1 MIDEQAL
8 EQAMNYDLKIINGT
22 VFDGTGADGVA
33 TNIAVVDG
41 NIAEIGACE
50 GEAERVIDASGKIV
64 TPGFIDVHT
73 HYDGQV
79 SWDEE
84 LQPSI
89 NHGVSTVVM
98 GSCGVGFAPV
108 REGDRDTL
116 VRLMEGVE
124 DIPGAALSEGLTWDW
139 ETLPQYMD
147 ALDAKPHTI
156 DFGVQV
162 THDALR
168 VYVMGERAVFDE
180 EASAD
185 DIAEMRRL
193 TREAL
198 EAGAI
203 GFSTGRS
210 DVHRSADGA
219 WTPSSEAT
227 TAELSGIAAAFDGVD
242 HGVLQAVNDFNL
254 EREGDQFETE
264 WQILMDYARA
274 ANGAPFSLSLMQRDF
289 APDQWQRIIAAA
301 EQASEEGVNIRLQV
315 APRGIGVTVGLQCT
329 FHPFMGFPSYKEIS
343 QLPFEERVAAMREP
357 AFKAQLLSEESE
369 PLAGDGTPV
378 PPITDALLAALDFVA
393 SKTFRLGDNPE
404 YEQTAATSVLQMAED
419 AGVPTL
425 EMIYDLLLEND
436 GKELLYFPIY
446 NYTEMSFDNV
456 LKMMRHPLSIQGLSD
471 GGAHVGT
478 VCDSSFSTYLLTH
491 WTRDRSRGDKLE
503 LADVIR
509 RLTSDIAD
517 YCGMHDRGRLQPG
530 LKANINVIDY
540 EQLRLHAPEMV
551 QDLPAGGQRLLQA
564 ASGYRAV
571 IVNGEAVLEDDALT
585 TARPGRLLRLGAAGS
600 PERETTRAA

>member
-1 MIDEQAL
+1 MA
-8 EQAMNYDLKIINGT
+8 YDLKIINGT
-22 VFDGTGADGVA
+22 VFDGTGAKGVQ
-33 TNIAVVDG
+33 TNIAVTDG
-41 NIAEIGACE
+41 KIVEVGPCE
-50 GEAERVIDASGKIV
+50 GKTARVIDARGKIV

-108 REGDRDTL
+108 RAADRDTL

-124 DIPGAALSEGLTWDW
+124 DIPGTALSEGITWDW
-139 ETLPQYMD
+139 ESLPEYMD
-147 ALDAKPHTI
+147 ALDAKPHAI
-156 DFGVQV
+156 DFAVQV
-162 THDALR
+162 THDPLR
-168 VYVMGERAVFDE
+168 VYVMGERAVCDE
-180 EASAD
+180 QATAE

-198 EAGAI
+198 EAGAV

-210 DVHRSADGA
+210 DVHRSADGE
-219 WTPSSEAT
+219 WTPSSEANG
-227 TAELSGIAAAFDGVD
+227 AELAGIAAAFDGVG

-254 EREGDQFETE
+254 EREGDQFEQE
-264 WQILMDYARA
+264 WDVLMQFAHGT
-274 ANGAPFSLSLMQRDF
+274 NGAPFSLSLMQRDF

-301 EQASEEGVNIRLQV
+301 EDASEEGVNIRLQV

-329 FHPFMGFPSYKEIS
+329 FHPFIGFPSYKEICH
-343 QLPFEERVAAMREP
+343 LPLEKRVAAMRDP
-357 AFKAQLLSEESE
+357 AFKARLLTEESE
-369 PLAGDGTPV
+369 PMAGDGTPV
-378 PPITDALLAALDFVA
+378 PPIADALLAAVDFVA
-393 SKTFRLGDNPE
+393 GKTFRLGEQPE
-404 YEQTAATSVLQMAED
+404 YEQTGETSVLQMAQD
-419 AGVPTL
+419 AGIPTL
-425 EMIYDLLLEND
+425 EMIYDLMLEHE
-436 GKELLYFPIY
+436 GRELLYFPIY
-446 NYTEMSFDNV
+446 NYTDMNFDNV
-456 LKMMRHPLSIQGLSD
+456 LTMMNHPLSIQGLSD

-491 WTRDRSRGDKLE
+491 WSRDRSRGEKMQVPE
-503 LADVIR
+503 VVR

-517 YCGMHDRGRLQPG
+517 YCGMEDRGRLAVG

-540 EQLRLHAPEMV
+540 KGLRLHAPEMV

-564 ASGYRAV
+564 ASGYNAV
-571 IVNGEAVLEDDALT
+571 VVDGEVVLENDVVT
-585 TARPGRLLRLGAAGS
+585 TARPGRLVRVGATA
-600 PERETTRAA
+600 PAAAS

>member
-1 MIDEQAL
+1 M
-8 EQAMNYDLKIINGT
+8 YDLKIVNGT
-22 VFDGTGADGVA
+22 VFDGSGTEPVE
-33 TNIAVVDG
+33 TNIGVKNGVIVEVGLCAHD
-41 NIAEIGACE
+41 AMS
-50 GEAERVIDASGKIV
+50 VIDASGQIV
-64 TPGFIDVHT
+64 TPGFIDIHT

-108 REGDRDTL
+108 RAEDRDTL

-124 DIPGAALSEGLTWDW
+124 DIPGAALSEGISWDW
-139 ETLPQYMD
+139 ETLPEYMN
-147 ALDAKPHTI
+147 ALDAMPHTI
-156 DFGVQV
+156 DYAVQV

-168 VYVMGERAVFDE
+168 VYVMGERAVFDQT
-180 EASAD
+180 ATTD
-185 DIAEMRRL
+185 DIARMRSL

-210 DVHRSADGA
+210 DVHRSADGQ
-219 WTPSSEAT
+219 WTPSSEAST
-227 TAELSGIAAAFDGVD
+227 GELAGIAEAFQGMD
-242 HGVLQAVNDFNL
+242 HGILQAVNDFNL
-254 EREGDQFETE
+254 ERDGDQFDVE
-264 WQILMDYARA
+264 WNVLMEFARGA
-274 ANGAPFSLSLMQRDF
+274 GGAPFSLSLMQRDF

-301 EQASEEGVNIRLQV
+301 EQANEDGVPVRLQV

-329 FHPFMGFPSYKEIS
+329 FHPFIGFPSYKKIS
-343 QLPFEERVAAMREP
+343 HLPLAERVAAMRDP
-357 AFKAQLLSEESE
+357 AFKAQLLTESSEKM
-369 PLAGDGTPV
+369 AGDGTPV
-378 PPITDALLAALDFVA
+378 PPIADALLAAVDFVA
-393 SKTFRLGDNPE
+393 SKTFRLGDCPE
-404 YEQTAATSVLQMAED
+404 YEQTAETSVLQMAKD
-419 AGVPTL
+419 VDVPTL
-425 EMIYDLLLEND
+425 EMIYDLMLEND
-436 GKELLYFPIY
+436 GMELLYFPIY

-456 LKMMRHPLSIQGLSD
+456 LAMMRHPLSLQGLSD

-478 VCDSSFSTYLLTH
+478 VCDSSFSTYLLTY
-491 WTRDRSRGDKLE
+491 WARDRQRGERLA

-517 YCGMHDRGRLQPG
+517 YAGLADRGRIKTG

-540 EQLRLHAPEMV
+540 SALKLHAPEMV

-564 ASGYRAV
+564 AQGYSAV
-571 IVNGEAVLEDDALT
+571 IVAGEVVLENDQVT
-585 TARPGRLLRLGAAGS
+585 TARPGRLVRAGQIQRSAA
-600 PERETTRAA
+600 

>member
-1 MIDEQAL
+1 MD
-8 EQAMNYDLKIINGT
+8 YDLKIINGT
-22 VFDGTGADGVA
+22 VYDGDGGEPVQV
-33 TNIAVVDG
+33 NIAIKDG
-41 NIAEIGACE
+41 LIAEVGECA
-50 GEAERVIDASGKIV
+50 GEAARLIDASGQIV

-84 LQPSI
+84 MQPSV
-89 NHGVSTVVM
+89 NHGVSTVIM

-108 REGDRDTL
+108 RAADRDTL

-124 DIPGAALSEGLTWDW
+124 DIPGSALSEGITWDW
-139 ETLPQYMD
+139 ETLPEYMD

-162 THDALR
+162 THDPLR
-168 VYVMGERAVFDE
+168 VYVMGERAVFDQEATE
-180 EASAD
+180 E

-198 EAGAI
+198 EAGAV

-210 DVHRSADGA
+210 DVHRSADGD

-227 TAELSGIAAAFDGVD
+227 ATELAGIAQAFDGVG

-254 EREGDQFETE
+254 EREGDQFEIE
-264 WQILMDYARA
+264 WDILMQYAKGA
-274 ANGAPFSLSLMQRDF
+274 GGAPFSLSLMQRDF

-301 EQASEEGVNIRLQV
+301 EEASEEGVNIRLQV

-329 FHPFMGFPSYKEIS
+329 FHPFIGFPSYKKICH
-343 QLPFEERVAAMREP
+343 LPLAEQVVAMRDP
-357 AFKAQLLSEESE
+357 AFKAQLLTEKSE
-369 PLAGDGTPV
+369 PMAGDGTPV
-378 PPITDALLAALDFVA
+378 PPIADALLAAVDFVA
-393 SKTFRLGDNPE
+393 SKTFLLGENPE
-404 YEQTAATSVLQMAED
+404 YEQTGETSVLQMAQD

-425 EMIYDLLLEND
+425 EMIYDLMLEDD
-436 GKELLYFPIY
+436 GQALLYFPIY

-456 LKMMRHPLSIQGLSD
+456 LTMMKHPLSIQGLSD

-491 WTRDRSRGDKLE
+491 WTRDRSRGEKLP
-503 LADVIR
+503 LAEVVR
-509 RLTSDIAD
+509 RLTSDVAD
-517 YCGMHDRGRLQPG
+517 YCGMRDRGRLRAG

-540 EQLRLHAPEMV
+540 DGLRLHAPEMV

-564 ASGYRAV
+564 ASGYTAV
-571 IVNGEAVLEDDALT
+571 IVGGETVLENDRLT
-585 TARPGRLLRLGAAGS
+585 AARPGHLVRLQAA
-600 PERETTRAA
+600 

>member
-1 MIDEQAL
+1 MS
-8 EQAMNYDLKIINGT
+8 YDLKIINGT
-22 VFDGTGADGVA
+22 LYDGDGGDPVQ
-33 TNIAVVDG
+33 TNIAVKDG
-41 NIAEIGACE
+41 VIAEIGACA
-50 GEAERVIDASGKIV
+50 GKAERVINAAGQIV

-84 LQPSI
+84 MEPSI
-89 NHGVSTVVM
+89 NHGVSTVIM

-124 DIPGAALSEGLTWDW
+124 DIPGAALSEGITWDW
-139 ETLPQYMD
+139 ESLPEYMN

-168 VYVMGERAVFDE
+168 VYVMGERAVFDQ
-180 EASAD
+180 EATED

-198 EAGAI
+198 EAGAV

-227 TAELSGIAAAFDGVD
+227 AAELAGIAQAFDGVG

-254 EREGDQFETE
+254 ERDGDQFETE
-264 WQILMDYARA
+264 WNILMQYARA
-274 ANGAPFSLSLMQRDF
+274 AGGAPFSLSLMQRDF

-301 EQASEEGVNIRLQV
+301 EDASEEGLDIRLQV

-329 FHPFMGFPSYKEIS
+329 FHPFMGFPSYKKIS
-343 QLPFEERVAAMREP
+343 QLPFEEKVAAMREP
-357 AFKAQLLSEESE
+357 AFKAQLLTEESE

-378 PPITDALLAALDFVA
+378 PPITDALLSALDFVA
-393 SKTFRLGDNPE
+393 SKTFRLGDNPD
-404 YEQTAATSVLQMAED
+404 YEQTAETSVLRMAED

-425 EMIYDLLLEND
+425 EMIYDLMLENN
-436 GKELLYFPIY
+436 GRELLYFPIY
-446 NYTEMSFDNV
+446 NYTEMNFDNV
-456 LKMMRHPLSIQGLSD
+456 LTMMKHPLSMQGLSD

-491 WTRDRSRGDKLE
+491 WTRDRKRGEKLP
-503 LADVIR
+503 LAEVIR
-509 RLTSDIAD
+509 RLTSDVAD
-517 YCGMHDRGRLQPG
+517 YCGMYDRGRLREG

-540 EQLRLHAPEMV
+540 DKLRLHAPAMV
-551 QDLPAGGQRLLQA
+551 KDLPAGGQRLLQA
-564 ASGYRAV
+564 ASGYSAV
-571 IVNGEAVLEDDALT
+571 IVSGELVLENDRVTD
-585 TARPGRLLRLGAAGS
+585 ARPGHLVRLQAA
-600 PERETTRAA
+600 